1 MQYYPRETELRL
13 IPLKFPVYLGWNDMK
28 QILVIDDDK
37 ELCELLVEFLQ
48 PEGFSV
54 ETVNEPHGGLR
65 RALSGEHCLVV
76 LDVMLPGMTGFELL
90 RNLRISSQ
98 VPVLMLTA
106 RGEDID
112 RIIGLEMG
120 ADDYLPKPFNP
131 RELVARIQAIWRRVQ
146 PGEKLLP
153 EGQPRI
159 ELDDIIIDFGSRNV
173 KQNGDSVKLTA
184 VEFSLLYELL
194 KKAGQVMTREEL
206 TKKVLNRKLEI
217 FDRSIDVHV
226 SSLRKK
232 LGHTIDNRERIK
244 TIRSTGYLYTQAHQE
259 L

>member
-1 MQYYPRETELRL
+1 
-13 IPLKFPVYLGWNDMK
+13 MK
-28 QILVIDDDK
+28 EILVIDDDR
-37 ELCELLVEFLQ
+37 ELCELLCEFLQ
-48 PEGFSV
+48 PEGFVV
-54 ETVNEPHGGLR
+54 ETVHEPHRGLQL
-65 RALSGEHCLVV
+65 ALSGKYCLIV

-90 RNLRISSQ
+90 RTLRISSQ

-131 RELVARIQAIWRRVQ
+131 RELAARIHAIGRRSR
-146 PGEKLLP
+146 PGAEQQSESPLP
-153 EGQPRI
+153 LEV
-159 ELDDIIIDFGSRNV
+159 DDIVLDPGTRTV
-173 KQNGDSVKLTA
+173 TQQGRSVKVTA
-184 VEFSLLYELL
+184 VEFSLLHELL
-194 KKAGQVMTREEL
+194 KNAGRVMTREEL
-206 TKKVLNRKLEI
+206 TRTVLNRESQF

-232 LGHTIDNRERIK
+232 LGHDIGCRERIK
-244 TIRSTGYLYTQAHQE
+244 TIRSVGYLYTQTSRE

>member
-1 MQYYPRETELRL
+1 MKKIL
-13 IPLKFPVYLGWNDMK
+13 I
-28 QILVIDDDK
+28 IDDDK

-54 ETVNEPHGGLR
+54 ETVNEPHSGLR

-90 RNLRISSQ
+90 RTLRISSQ

-131 RELVARIQAIWRRVQ
+131 RELVARLQAIWRRA
-146 PGEKLLP
+146 KLGAMQQL
-153 EGQPRI
+153 EHQSQF
-159 ELDDIIIDFGSRNV
+159 ELDDIVLNLGSMSV
-173 KQNGDSVKLTA
+173 KQNSNTIKVTA

-194 KKAGQVMTREEL
+194 KHAGQVMTREEL
-206 TKKVLNRKLEI
+206 TLKVLNRKLEI

-232 LGHTIDNRERIK
+232 LGHNIDNRERIK
-244 TIRSTGYLYTQAHQE
+244 TIRSVGYLYTIAHQE

>member
-1 MQYYPRETELRL
+1 
-13 IPLKFPVYLGWNDMK
+13 MK
-28 QILVIDDDK
+28 TILVIDDDK

-48 PEGFSV
+48 PEGFRV

-65 RALSGEHCLVV
+65 QALSGEYCLVV

-146 PGEKLLP
+146 PEEKQQL
-153 EGQPRI
+153 ENTSRI
-159 ELDDIIIDFGSRNV
+159 ELDDIVLDFGSRSV
-173 KQNGDSVKLTA
+173 KQNNNTIKVTA

-194 KKAGQVMTREEL
+194 RKAGQVLTREEL
-206 TKKVLNRKLEI
+206 TQRVLNRKLEI

-232 LGHTIDNRERIK
+232 LGHNIDNRERIK
-244 TIRSTGYLYTQAHQE
+244 TIRSVGYLYTQAHQD